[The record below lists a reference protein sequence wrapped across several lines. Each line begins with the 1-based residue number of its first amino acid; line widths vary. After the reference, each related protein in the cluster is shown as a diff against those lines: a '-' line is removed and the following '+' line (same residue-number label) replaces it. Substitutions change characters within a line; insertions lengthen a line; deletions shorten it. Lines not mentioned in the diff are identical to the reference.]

1 MSLEEIYYLFKEEDS
16 KIARYLKAAID
27 VGLGYLVLNQP
38 SYTLSGGEAQ
48 RMKIAKELCKKAKQG
63 ALYILDEPTVG
74 LHLEDVERLID
85 VLQRLVDNGNSVL
98 VVEHH
103 PHVLAAC
110 DYLIELGPVGGP
122 EGGYLIAVGSPE
134 EFGKLSTPTAPFI
147 KNTLEGKL

>member
-1 MSLEEIYYLFKEEDS
+1 M
-16 KIARYLKAAID
+16 KAAID

-85 VLQRLVDNGNSVL
+85 VLQQLVDSGNSVL

-103 PHVLAAC
+103 PHILAAC

-122 EGGYLIAVGSPE
+122 EGGHLIAIGVPE
-134 EFGKLSTPTAPFI
+134 EFGKFNTPTAPYI
-147 KNTLEGKL
+147 KNTQEGKLCRGYLYS